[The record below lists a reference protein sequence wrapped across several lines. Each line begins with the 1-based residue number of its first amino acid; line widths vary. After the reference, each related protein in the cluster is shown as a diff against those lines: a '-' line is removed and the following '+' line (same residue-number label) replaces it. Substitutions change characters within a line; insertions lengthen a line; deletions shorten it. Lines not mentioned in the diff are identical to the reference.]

1 MNNILVRFAARSL
14 PCLLAVWAAG
24 AAAAPAIFRQPTNE
38 WVAVG
43 QQAAFNVGA
52 TGLPPITYQWR
63 REGVN
68 IPGATNAVITITA
81 AQTNHAGRYTVLV
94 SDAGTSSVLSSQSS
108 CPSRWRENP

>member
-1 MNNILVRFAARSL
+1 MRSWTDNLTRLGARLV

-68 IPGATNAVITITA
+68 IPGATNTVITITA

-94 SDAGTSSVLSSQSS
+94 SDASSF
-108 CPSRWRENP
+108 PSLATLWPFAR